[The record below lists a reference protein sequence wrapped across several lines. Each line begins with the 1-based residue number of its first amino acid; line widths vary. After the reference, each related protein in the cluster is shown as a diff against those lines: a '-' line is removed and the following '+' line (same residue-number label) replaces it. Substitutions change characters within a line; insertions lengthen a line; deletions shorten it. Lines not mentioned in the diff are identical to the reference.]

1 METTVVNGMLTV
13 KVNMLQTV
21 ALAVIVYFF
30 GVFVRAKVPVLR
42 RFSIPAPVIGGLT
55 FAFLTTT
62 LRMQGILAVDLDGT
76 LQTVLM
82 IMFFTTI
89 GMGASLILL
98 KKAVSL

>member
-1 METTVVNGMLTV
+1 
-13 KVNMLQTV
+13 
-21 ALAVIVYFF
+21 
-30 GVFVRAKVPVLR
+30 
-42 RFSIPAPVIGGLT
+42 
-55 FAFLTTT
+55 
-62 LRMQGILAVDLDGT
+62 MQGILAVDLDGT

>member
-42 RFSIPAPVIGGLT
+42 RFSIPAPVIGGLPSL
-55 FAFLTTT
+55 FLRP
-62 LRMQGILAVDLDGT
+62 LCACREYWLSILMAHYKQFL
-76 LQTVLM
+76 
-82 IMFFTTI
+82 
-89 GMGASLILL
+89 
-98 KKAVSL
+98 